1 MHRSNKKTVS
11 SSSSSSSERTG
22 IVEVKQVIRLLC
34 KLLSAL
40 GLQHVPTP
48 ETFRRAKFGEVNVED
63 QFWQLLADI
72 QTKQTASSSGSSTHM
87 QKASECRTAVS
98 AGLWQSGYFARWM
111 FGEEEEGVSA
121 RELLLALGWQLASGT
136 LEKLLTQRVQQLDKT
151 LITPTV
157 MELELSPQ
165 PEVQSTD
172 LRRLHWLLGSLRHQ
186 GQMLLSMREEQAVL
200 LHASCVGVQELC
212 DLLELYLRWKE
223 VETVFWM
230 WMDSV
235 VGCQVTE
242 AVAERHT
249 HAHTPSRRAGVC
261 HTGELCGQQLEGI
274 QSRLTTVQKV
284 LKTARGDTED
294 RGERLA
300 GSGDMPRHPPSSLT
314 LSHTY
319 RARLQ
324 AGCAVEQSGQV
335 WVCQV
340 SQVWHER
347 ERCLLE
353 RRNTLRRSNKLQ
365 LQDMIAMM
373 EDLVVLAP

>member
-1 MHRSNKKTVS
+1 MCLVRRKPHEEEQHHRT
-11 SSSSSSSERTG
+11 
-22 IVEVKQVIRLLC
+22 
-34 KLLSAL
+34 
-40 GLQHVPTP
+40 
-48 ETFRRAKFGEVNVED
+48 ED

-87 QKASECRTAVS
+87 QKASECRAAVS

-111 FGEEEEGVSA
+111 FGEEEEGVST

-151 LITPTV
+151 IITPAV
-157 MELELSPQ
+157 MELEVSPQ

-200 LHASCVGVQELC
+200 LHAVFSGSPLPAFSSSSGERCTVLSESCVGVQELC

-223 VETVFWM
+223 GETVFWM

-242 AVAERHT
+242 AVAERPT
-249 HAHTPSRRAGVC
+249 HTPSRRAGVC
-261 HTGELCGQQLEGI
+261 HTGRLCGQQLEGI

-300 GSGDMPRHPPSSLT
+300 GSGDMPHHPPPSLG
-314 LSHTY
+314 LSQTY

-324 AGCAVEQSGQV
+324 AGPPVEQGGQV

-340 SQVWHER
+340 SQVWEER

-353 RRNTLRRSNKLQ
+353 RRNTLRRTNRLQ